1 MNPLYESI
9 RGMNGGVPQQVSPP
23 SFNNPMQK
31 MNYIL
36 QAMKNPAAFVKQ
48 HFPDIPNEIA
58 NDPNK
63 ILGYLQQTRGI
74 SNQQIQNAQ
83 YMAGQFSK
91 NELR

>member
-1 MNPLYESI
+1 MSL
-9 RGMNGGVPQQVSPP
+9 GVPQQVSPP

-63 ILGYLQQTRGI
+63 ILGYLQQTRGLTD
-74 SNQQIQNAQ
+74 QQIQQAQ
-83 YMAGQFSK
+83 QMVGQIG
-91 NELR
+91 RR

>member
-9 RGMNGGVPQQVSPP
+9 RGMSGGVPQQVYPP

-63 ILGYLQQTRGI
+63 ILGYLQQTRGLTD
-74 SNQQIQNAQ
+74 QQIQQAQ
-83 YMAGQFSK
+83 QMVGQIG
-91 NELR
+91 RR